1 MKLVVS
7 LINPSKLEA
16 LKKALWTS
24 GFRGVTVTD
33 ARGFGFQK
41 SRMDPGKSE
50 DYIVEFSPRVRVE
63 VAVKDE
69 EAGRLV
75 EIVLETVRT
84 GRIGDGKIFIQNLDQ
99 VVRVRTGE
107 RGETAL

>member
-1 MKLVVS
+1 MKLIAC
-7 LINPSKLEA
+7 LINPSKLES

-24 GFRGVTVTD
+24 GFRGVTVTE

-41 SRMDPGKSE
+41 SRLDAGKAE

-63 VAVKDE
+63 VAVRDE
-69 EAGRLV
+69 EAERLV
-75 EIVLETVRT
+75 EIVLDTVRT
-84 GRIGDGKIFIQNLDQ
+84 GRIGDGKIFISNLEQ